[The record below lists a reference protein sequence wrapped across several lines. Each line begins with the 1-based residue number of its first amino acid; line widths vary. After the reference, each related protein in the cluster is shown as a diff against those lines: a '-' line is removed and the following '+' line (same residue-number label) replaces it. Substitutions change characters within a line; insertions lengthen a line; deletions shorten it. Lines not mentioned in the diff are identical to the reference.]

1 MPLQTDA
8 KPLCSCK
15 LAINKISAGRKFS
28 LLFYAEDNEAT
39 AAIAINNLASQSLHP
54 TSANKRMH
62 YMTFGVSSNPSKST
76 LMLAEKV

>member
-8 KPLCSCK
+8 KPLVFK

-28 LLFYAEDNEAT
+28 LLFYADNEAA

-54 TSANKRMH
+54 TSANKPIQ
-62 YMTFGVSSNPSKST
+62 SPNPSEST
-76 LMLAEKV
+76 LMPVEKV